1 MDTAIIGFGLAGGVA
16 IAAVVIIL
24 RLRVQATKAR
34 LQADEA
40 ARAAAVAKAE
50 TDRLQQQ
57 LRESK
62 SEADRQAVSAET
74 ASRAKV
80 AFLSLLSRELRAPM
94 NGITGMARSLRETQ
108 IDPRQRELIQTL
120 ETSAESLLA
129 TANEVFEYSALESG
143 EVELRRAP
151 FNLRQCVEE
160 ALELCAATAAR
171 KSIELVCM
179 IGPGTPARVECDSS
193 RVRQVIAILV
203 SNAFKSTHHGEVSVT
218 IAPTKD
224 TPGSLTFNVRDTGTG
239 LPQDELDRLL
249 RPAAKTSDPMAAA
262 PDGAGLALVI
272 ARSLVEMMGGY
283 VRAEGMPGRGTTVTF
298 TLQAPALPPAANDP
312 DARQPGLDGVRIL
325 LVEDNAACRQSY
337 SSLLATWGLKATEA
351 PDAKGAL
358 ALLNNNHRFD
368 IALVDQTLPGTDG
381 VALAEQMKKISGAET
396 MQVILLGA
404 PGRSV
409 ADNLFTAMLPKPIKS
424 VALLAAVREIIQ
436 SRSTANSPGG
446 VLAGTTEHDNLGA
459 RCPLRILLAED
470 NPVSVRVTLIA
481 LGHLGY
487 GADVAINGREAL
499 DALERSQY
507 DVVLMDVNMPEMD
520 GLEATR
526 KIRAR
531 YGAAQHPW
539 IIALT
544 AAVQAADRQNT
555 LIAGMDDFLPKP
567 LNQDQLA
574 RSLERA
580 HQMLHPTA

>member
-1 MDTAIIGFGLAGGVA
+1 MDIAIIGFGLAGVITVA
-16 IAAVVIIL
+16 AIVVIL
-24 RLRVQATKAR
+24 RLRSAAATAR
-34 LQADEA
+34 QREEDAT
-40 ARAAAVAKAE
+40 RAAAAAKAE
-50 TDRLQQQ
+50 AEKIQQQ
-57 LRESK
+57 LRDARK
-62 SEADRQAVSAET
+62 DAEAKTASAEA

-80 AFLSLLSRELRAPM
+80 AFLTLLSRELRAPM

-120 ETSAESLLA
+120 ENSAESLLA

-151 FNLRQCVEE
+151 FNIRQCVEE
-160 ALELCAATAAR
+160 ALELCSATAAR
-171 KSIELVCM
+171 KSIELVSM
-179 IGPGTPARVECDSS
+179 VHPGTPARAEGDSS

-203 SNAFKSTHHGEVSVT
+203 SNAFKSTHHGQVMVT
-218 IAPTKD
+218 VGLAKD
-224 TPGSLTFNVRDTGTG
+224 TPGSLTFTVQDSGTG

-249 RPAAKTSDPMAAA
+249 RPGSRTGDPVAAA
-262 PDGAGLALVI
+262 PDGAGLGLVI
-272 ARSLVEMMGGY
+272 ARSLIEMMGGKIS
-283 VRAEGMPGRGTTVTF
+283 AEGMPGRGTTVTF
-298 TLQAPALPPAANDP
+298 TLQAAALPPAANDP

-325 LVEDNAACRQSY
+325 LVEDNAFNRQALA
-337 SSLLATWGLKATEA
+337 SLLSTWGLKPTEA
-351 PDAKGAL
+351 PDAKAAL
-358 ALLNNNHRFD
+358 ALLNNNQRFD
-368 IALVDQTLPGTDG
+368 IALVDQSLPGADG
-381 VALAEQMKKISGAET
+381 VSLAEQMKKIAGVET
-396 MQVILLGA
+396 MQVVLLGA

-436 SRSTANSPGG
+436 SRSASSQGG

-580 HQMLHPTA
+580 HQMLHPAR

>member
-1 MDTAIIGFGLAGGVA
+1 MDTAIIGFGLAGVVA
-16 IAAVVIIL
+16 IVAVVFIL
-24 RLRVQATKAR
+24 RQRSQVSSAQARAE
-34 LQADEA
+34 DA
-40 ARAAAVAKAE
+40 ARAAAAAKAE
-50 TDRLQQQ
+50 TEKFQLQ
-57 LRESK
+57 LREAK
-62 SEADRQAVSAET
+62 KETEARGVAAET

-80 AFLSLLSRELRAPM
+80 AFLTLLSRELRAPM

-108 IDPRQRELIQTL
+108 IDPRQRELIHTL

-160 ALELCAATAAR
+160 ALELCSAAAAR
-171 KSIELVCM
+171 KSIELICHVQ
-179 IGPGTPARVECDSS
+179 PGTPSRVEGDSS

-203 SNAFKSTHHGEVSVT
+203 SNAFKSTQHGEVTVT
-218 IAPTKD
+218 LNPAKD
-224 TPGSLTFNVRDTGTG
+224 PAGGITFTVRDTGTG

-249 RPAAKTSDPMAAA
+249 RPTTKTADPLAAA
-262 PDGAGLALVI
+262 PDGAGLGLVI
-272 ARSLVEMMGGY
+272 ARSLIEMMGG
-283 VRAEGMPGRGTTVTF
+283 RISAEGTPGRGTTVTF
-298 TLQAPALPPAANDP
+298 VLQAAALPPAANDP

-325 LVEDNAACRQSY
+325 LVEANASSRQSLV
-337 SSLLATWGLKATEA
+337 SLLGTWGIKPTEA
-351 PDAKGAL
+351 ADAKGAL
-358 ALLNNNHRFD
+358 ALLNNNQRYD
-368 IALVDQTLPGTDG
+368 IALVDQALPGVDG
-381 VALAEQMKKISGAET
+381 IAFAEQAKKISGAET
-396 MQVILLGA
+396 MHLVLLGS

-409 ADNLFTAMLPKPIKS
+409 ADNLFTAMLPKPVKS
-424 VALLAAVREIIQ
+424 VALLAAVREIVQ
-436 SRSTANSPGG
+436 SRSATTPGG
-446 VLAGTTEHDNLGA
+446 VLAGTAEHDNLGS

-487 GADVAINGREAL
+487 GADVAINGKEAI
-499 DALERSQY
+499 DALERAQY

-555 LIAGMDDFLPKP
+555 LIAGMDDFLAKP